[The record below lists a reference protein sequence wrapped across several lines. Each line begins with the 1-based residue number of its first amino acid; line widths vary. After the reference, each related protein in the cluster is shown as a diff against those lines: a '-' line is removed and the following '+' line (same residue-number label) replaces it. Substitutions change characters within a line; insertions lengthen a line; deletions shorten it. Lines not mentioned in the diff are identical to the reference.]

1 MPELEGLL
9 SVRVRLTSLAPP
21 FSSSRCTLSSEQ
33 LPVWTTLPESMME
46 LPADRVPHHSL
57 DDFER
62 LN

>member
-9 SVRVRLTSLAPP
+9 SVRARLRSLAPP
-21 FSSSRCTLSSEQ
+21 FSSSRCTLSPEQ
-33 LPVWTTLPESMME
+33 LPVWTTLLERIME
-46 LPADRVPHHSL
+46 LPADRVRHHSL